1 MLLCIVLHVWKELHV
16 TCGIIHGRAAGNAF
30 QFADHSPGVKVE
42 SVVGFKKAAVC
53 LYTTTAD
60 PTISHVGGVEGLTFV
75 KAKVPMN
82 IYLHSV
88 LRSLTILDPSIECKL

>member
-1 MLLCIVLHVWKELHV
+1 MHSPPHLEGASRV
-16 TCGIIHGRAAGNAF
+16 TGGIIRGRAAGNAF

-75 KAKVPMN
+75 KANSKLDGS
-82 IYLHSV
+82 IFGKHLSRSQFRLLHN
-88 LRSLTILDPSIECKL
+88 

>member
-1 MLLCIVLHVWKELHV
+1 MHSPPSLEGASRV
-16 TCGIIHGRAAGNAF
+16 TGGIICGHAAGNAF

-42 SVVGFKKAAVC
+42 SVVSFKTAAIC

-60 PTISHVGGVEGLTFV
+60 PTISHVGGVVWLTFV
-75 KAKVPMN
+75 KAKFPMN

-88 LRSLTILDPSIECKL
+88 LWSLTTLDPSIECKL

>member
-1 MLLCIVLHVWKELHV
+1 MHSPPRLEGASRV
-16 TCGIIHGRAAGNAF
+16 TGGIIRGRAAGNAF

-42 SVVGFKKAAVC
+42 SVVGFKKAAVH

-88 LRSLTILDPSIECKL
+88 LRSLTTLDPSIECKL

>member
-1 MLLCIVLHVWKELHV
+1 MHSPPRLEGASRV
-16 TCGIIHGRAAGNAF
+16 TGGIIRGRAAGNAF
-30 QFADHSPGVKVE
+30 QFADHTPGVKVE
-42 SVVGFKKAAVC
+42 SVIGIKKAAVC

-60 PTISHVGGVEGLTFV
+60 PTISHAGGVEGLTFV

-88 LRSLTILDPSIECKL
+88 LQSLTTLDSSIEYKL

>member
-1 MLLCIVLHVWKELHV
+1 MHSPPRLEGASRV
-16 TCGIIHGRAAGNAF
+16 TGGIIRGRAAGNAF

-42 SVVGFKKAAVC
+42 SVVGFKKAAVR

-88 LRSLTILDPSIECKL
+88 LRSLTTLDPSIECKL